1 MYLYFIGAENMKQKY
16 ILFDLDGTLT
26 DPMMG
31 ITKSVRYAL
40 NYYGIE
46 VNNLNDLLP
55 FIGPPLR
62 DSFSEYYGFDETKAN
77 EAVAKYREYF
87 AVDGLFDN
95 KVYEGIEACLKRLND
110 AGKVLFV
117 ATSKP
122 EKYAKQILDYFSLSQ
137 YFKFIG
143 GAGFDTRE
151 KKAEVIQYVL
161 KSNQIDVN
169 DAIMVGDRQHDVIGA
184 HDNHLPCIGVLYG
197 YGSLKEMQE
206 CYADYIVNSIKEL
219 ENLLLDES

>member
-1 MYLYFIGAENMKQKY
+1 MKQKY
-16 ILFDLDGTLT
+16 VLFDLDGTLT

-46 VNNLNDLLP
+46 VSDLNELLP

-62 DSFSEYYGFDETKAN
+62 DSFSEYYGFDEEKAN

-95 KVYEGIEACLKRLND
+95 KVYEGIEDCLKNLKEN
-110 AGKVLFV
+110 GKVLLV

-122 EKYAKQILDYFSLSQ
+122 EKYAKQILEHFSLSQ

-161 KSNQIDVN
+161 ESNQIDVK

-184 HDNHLPCIGVLYG
+184 HQNQLPCIGVLYG
-197 YGSLKEMQE
+197 YGSLNEMQE
-206 CYADYIVNSIKEL
+206 CHADFIVNSIEEL
-219 ENLLLDES
+219 EKLLLEEK